1 MVSAYGLQSLPGSDG
16 QVQVH
21 EDVAQMASGYKAG
34 TDLFFTATLQA
45 SYDESK
51 IRQTAEPD
59 DNIAVDSAVMD
70 AVVVEDPV
78 DNITDDNTS
87 VDSVVM
93 DAEVV
98 EDPNIAVDVKETASL

>member
-51 IRQTAEPD
+51 IRQTATPD
-59 DNIAVDSAVMD
+59 DTRVESVVMD
-70 AVVVEDPV
+70 AEVVADPV
-78 DNITDDNTS
+78 DNVAEDNTS

-98 EDPNIAVDVKETASL
+98 EDPNIAVDAKETASL